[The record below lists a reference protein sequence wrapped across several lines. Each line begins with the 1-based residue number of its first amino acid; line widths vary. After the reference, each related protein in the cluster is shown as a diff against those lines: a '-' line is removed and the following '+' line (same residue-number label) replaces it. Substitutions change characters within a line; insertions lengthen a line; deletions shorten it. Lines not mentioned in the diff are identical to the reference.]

1 MSNFDKTIKYLQFSE
16 SKKLPDKL
24 FKQVSSDERKRLKE
38 KTGRAY
44 IDYAFQLA
52 KNYHYTLP
60 KDFGKGSGKDS
71 GKKEKPVKEK
81 DKSVDL
87 KDFIDTSDRVNE
99 QLISARTKEIESKK
113 KLDDYIKTIPE
124 KDRDTDVVIKDLKKQ
139 YDLDFEKYAT
149 FQDLKD
155 RAEGNL
161 QKAADLK
168 LNKLQNQV
176 GLDSAKVNEERAR
189 VSRNISEYETD
200 TRKAES
206 INAKLKADNDYQ
218 TNKRAYGVIGAKIIK
233 HRETIQG
240 LAGIGRDELE
250 AQQLEQQKVEQDRL
264 SRLQGLTSGTPVDQA
279 RIQQVK
285 ESIKTEPKTKKEIR
299 KETNY
304 HPDKQ
309 SGIEYLKDNAQ
320 NISAGVRDVTSTFD
334 KAIFGAT
341 PTSKKAARLG
351 KSVDRLRKKTEY
363 QSAKKLVNATDK
375 LPFLPIENQI
385 SDNKFQVKKEQ
396 QISDAISGKLD
407 TKASKNLDK
416 KEAKLG
422 NRIEDD
428 RNQMRFNK
436 ISSAVDN
443 VGTVGGTIKDAVSE
457 KSMART
463 VEKSGVEK
471 IKQRSAKLAYMFGDR
486 SLGTRAALNRG
497 LNPLEKVL
505 TGNVFGSKLQRKIKS
520 NEKRYFRGYSESD
533 IPVTLENSDQV
544 ADREKN
550 KINVMKALLNWDI
563 ESIDKKILEQQNF
576 SVKNFSV
583 PIKLQQ
589 ERERE
594 SLKESKTEN
603 GEVKLNPD
611 SVEKIL
617 NASFYGLSDEE
628 KEFQESLC
636 KGFNEVDPKETFM
649 SQFSIPGFDNL

>member
-24 FKQVSSDERKRLKE
+24 FKQLSSEERNRLKE
-38 KTGRAY
+38 TKGHAY
-44 IDYAFQLA
+44 LDLVVQLA
-52 KNYHYTLP
+52 KKYNYTLS
-60 KDFGKGSGKDS
+60 KDFGKGSGN
-71 GKKEKPVKEK
+71 KEKPVKEK

-87 KDFIDTSDRVNE
+87 KDFIDTSDSVNE
-99 QLISARTKEIESKK
+99 QLISARTKEIEAKK
-113 KLDDYIKTIPE
+113 KLDDYIKNIPE
-124 KDRDTDVVIKDLKKQ
+124 KDRDTDAGLKDLKKQ
-139 YDLDFEKYAT
+139 YDIYFEKYAT
-149 FQDLKD
+149 LQDLKD
-155 RAEGNL
+155 RAESNI

-168 LNKLQNQV
+168 LNKFQNQV
-176 GLDSAKVNEERAR
+176 DLDSAKVNEERAR

-250 AQQLEQQKVEQDRL
+250 AKQLEQQKVEQDRL

-341 PTSKKAARLG
+341 PTSKKAVKLG
-351 KSVDRLRKKTEY
+351 KSVERLRKKTEY
-363 QSAKKLVNATDK
+363 QSAKKLVSATDK
-375 LPFLPIENQI
+375 LPFLPIKNQI
-385 SDNKFQVKKEQ
+385 SENKFQAEKERKISDVIDNGPDTHASRKLSKKE
-396 QISDAISGKLD
+396 SKLD
-407 TKASKNLDK
+407 
-416 KEAKLG
+416 
-422 NRIEDD
+422 NRIADD

-436 ISSAVDN
+436 LSSVADN
-443 VGTVGGTIKDAVSE
+443 IGTAGGAIKDAVSE

-463 VEKSGVEK
+463 IAKSGVDK
-471 IKQRSAKLAYMFGDR
+471 IKQRSAKLAYAFGDR
-486 SLGTRAALNRG
+486 SFRTRFALGRD
-497 LNPLEKVL
+497 LNPLEKVVS
-505 TGNVFGSKLQRKIKS
+505 GNMFPSVFGTKLQRKIRR
-520 NEKRYFRGYSESD
+520 NEKKYFRGYSESD

-544 ADREKN
+544 ADRERN
-550 KINVMKALLNWDI
+550 KIQIMKALLNWDI
-563 ESIDKKILEQQNF
+563 ESIDRELLEKQDF
-576 SVKNFSV
+576 SAKNFSV
-583 PIKLQQ
+583 PIKLQK
-589 ERERE
+589 ERELE
-594 SLKESKTEN
+594 ASKT

-611 SVEKIL
+611 SAEKIL
-617 NASFYGLSDEE
+617 NTSFYGLSDEE